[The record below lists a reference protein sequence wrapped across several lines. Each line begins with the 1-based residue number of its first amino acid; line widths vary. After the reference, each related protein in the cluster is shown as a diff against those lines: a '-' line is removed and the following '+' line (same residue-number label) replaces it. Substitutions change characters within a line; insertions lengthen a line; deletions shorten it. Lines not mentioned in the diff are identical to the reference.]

1 VVAVD
6 LHAIA
11 LGVVEVE
18 RLAHEV
24 VGGPVEPP
32 AVAHPSQ
39 RLAERRPGGDPE
51 RGVKEP
57 GLGGTAFGAV
67 RVAPE
72 DEQGNRINA
81 EDGLVAVAVEDGE
94 ADDVAVEGS
103 RLVEV
108 GDAERDAAD
117 PRFGRQAVVVRIVR
131 HTSVDGRPRVQRV
144 DLTRMSVRI
153 KRRDDAVP
161 DMSVEQE
168 ERAIRCLVAKVG
180 LDGHDRGAHVIA
192 RAFRDAGF
200 EVVYSGLHR
209 APDDIVQAAV
219 QEDVDVLGISILSGA
234 HNTLVP
240 KVIEGL
246 KEYDAFEDTLIL
258 VGGIIPDD
266 DEDDLKALG
275 VAEVFG
281 PGTPMEE
288 TVEFIRNNVPERA

>member
-1 VVAVD
+1 
-6 LHAIA
+6 
-11 LGVVEVE
+11 
-18 RLAHEV
+18 
-24 VGGPVEPP
+24 
-32 AVAHPSQ
+32 
-39 RLAERRPGGDPE
+39 
-51 RGVKEP
+51 
-57 GLGGTAFGAV
+57 
-67 RVAPE
+67 
-72 DEQGNRINA
+72 
-81 EDGLVAVAVEDGE
+81 
-94 ADDVAVEGS
+94 
-103 RLVEV
+103 
-108 GDAERDAAD
+108 
-117 PRFGRQAVVVRIVR
+117 
-131 HTSVDGRPRVQRV
+131 
-144 DLTRMSVRI
+144 
-153 KRRDDAVP
+153 
-161 DMSVEQE
+161 MSVEQE

-266 DEDDLKALG
+266 DETELKRLG

-288 TVEFIRNNVPERA
+288 TVEFIRNNVAERE